1 MKFLTLEVENF
12 MALANAKVEL
22 DQRGL
27 VLIQGV
33 NAGDSSAAS
42 NGAGKSTLMN
52 SLMWC
57 IYGETS
63 HGVKGDDVLS
73 TGHEKNCRVKVTI
86 EDEGKRYAI
95 IRHRKHKEFKN
106 RLIVRGEDGDMT
118 KGKDSLTQEFVERL
132 IGASKEVF
140 MASIYASQEAMPDLP
155 GMSDKNLKTIVEE
168 AAGVDRLTKAY
179 AIARERANAAAAR
192 METTKTKMDACLSLV
207 ESAQNELETA
217 KTSSEAWE
225 RDRSERLDVARADL
239 VGAEVTLTEVEM
251 ELRSLPEQIRDTE
264 NAIGKE
270 REKLASKE
278 EHDAKL
284 VRVRGAITDIRASI
298 RITENIQKE
307 AMQRARAFKVKAE
320 EVNTKVGEPCP
331 TCGKAYCVE
340 DLSTVKESFVEQAR
354 SEISQAQASAT
365 SVAKYQEH
373 LEKALKIESS
383 LVASTPDVSAII
395 SRIEQLTKELGTLR
409 HREKEVVAVEALVA
423 RARSEV
429 DRITKETNPFL
440 AVIKRHEESLAANK
454 SNYGVL
460 KTELKNIQEQALL
473 LDKARQVYSPAG
485 VRSHILTSVTP
496 FLNAQTAEYL
506 NTLSD
511 GNIVAEWSTM
521 ESTKKGEWRDKF
533 NISVR
538 KIGASKTF
546 QTLSGG
552 EKRKVRIACSLALQ
566 DLVASRASKNIELF
580 IGDEIDDA
588 LDTAG
593 LERLMGILEAKARER
608 GTVMIISHKEM
619 KSWFRETITVE
630 VKEGR
635 SYESPRV

>member
-207 ESAQNELETA
+207 ESAQNELESA

-354 SEISQAQASAT
+354 SEIGQAQASAT

-511 GNIVAEWSTM
+511 GNIVAEWSPM

-635 SYESPRV
+635 SYVV

>member
-73 TGHEKNCRVKVTI
+73 TAHEKNCRVKVTI

-207 ESAQNELETA
+207 ESAQNELESA

-264 NAIGKE
+264 NSIGKE

-284 VRVRGAITDIRASI
+284 VKVRGAITDIRASI

-635 SYESPRV
+635 SYVV

>member
-207 ESAQNELETA
+207 ESAQNELESA

-373 LEKALKIESS
+373 LEKALKIESA
-383 LVASTPDVSAII
+383 LVASTPDMSAII
-395 SRIEQLTKELGTLR
+395 SRIERLTKELGTLR

-429 DRITKETNPFL
+429 DRITKEINPFL

-496 FLNAQTAEYL
+496 FLNAKTAEYL

-635 SYESPRV
+635 SYVV

>member
-73 TGHEKNCRVKVTI
+73 TDHEKNCRVKVTI

-207 ESAQNELETA
+207 ESAQNELESA

-284 VRVRGAITDIRASI
+284 VKVRGAITDIRASI

-429 DRITKETNPFL
+429 DRITKEINPFL

-635 SYESPRV
+635 SYVV

>member
-192 METTKTKMDACLSLV
+192 METTKIKMDACLSLV
-207 ESAQNELETA
+207 ESAQNELESA

-251 ELRSLPEQIRDTE
+251 ELRSLPEQIRDIE

-284 VRVRGAITDIRASI
+284 VKVRGAITDIRASI

-429 DRITKETNPFL
+429 DRITKEINPFL

-635 SYESPRV
+635 SYVV

>member
-207 ESAQNELETA
+207 ESAQNELESA

-264 NAIGKE
+264 NSIGKE

-284 VRVRGAITDIRASI
+284 VKVRGAITDIRASI

-429 DRITKETNPFL
+429 DRITKEINPFL

-635 SYESPRV
+635 SYVV

>member
-207 ESAQNELETA
+207 ESAQNELESA

-284 VRVRGAITDIRASI
+284 VKVRGAITDIRASI

-496 FLNAQTAEYL
+496 FLNSQTAEYL

-593 LERLMGILEAKARER
+593 LERLMDILEAKARER

-635 SYESPRV
+635 SYVV

>member
-1 MKFLTLEVENF
+1 
-12 MALANAKVEL
+12 
-22 DQRGL
+22 
-27 VLIQGV
+27 
-33 NAGDSSAAS
+33 
-42 NGAGKSTLMN
+42 
-52 SLMWC
+52 
-57 IYGETS
+57 
-63 HGVKGDDVLS
+63 
-73 TGHEKNCRVKVTI
+73 TI

-207 ESAQNELETA
+207 ESAQNELESA

-284 VRVRGAITDIRASI
+284 VKVRGAITDIRASI

-307 AMQRARAFKVKAE
+307 AMQRARALKVKAE

-373 LEKALKIESS
+373 LEKALKIESA

-395 SRIEQLTKELGTLR
+395 SRIERLTKELGTLR

-635 SYESPRV
+635 SYVV

>member
-1 MKFLTLEVENF
+1 
-12 MALANAKVEL
+12 VEL

-207 ESAQNELETA
+207 ESAQNELESA

-284 VRVRGAITDIRASI
+284 VKVRGAITDIRASI

-307 AMQRARAFKVKAE
+307 AMQRARALKVKAE

-429 DRITKETNPFL
+429 DRITKEINPFL

-635 SYESPRV
+635 SYVV

>member
-207 ESAQNELETA
+207 ESAQNELESA

-284 VRVRGAITDIRASI
+284 VKVRGAITDIRASI

-546 QTLSGG
+546 QLSGG

-635 SYESPRV
+635 SYVV

>member
-207 ESAQNELETA
+207 ESAQNELESA

-225 RDRSERLDVARADL
+225 RDRSKRLDVARADL

-284 VRVRGAITDIRASI
+284 VKVRGAITDIRASI

-307 AMQRARAFKVKAE
+307 AMQRARALKVKAE

-373 LEKALKIESS
+373 LEKALKIESA

-395 SRIEQLTKELGTLR
+395 SRIERLTKELGTLR

-429 DRITKETNPFL
+429 DRITKEINPFL

-635 SYESPRV
+635 SYVV

>member
-207 ESAQNELETA
+207 ESAQNELESA

-225 RDRSERLDVARADL
+225 RDRSERLDIARADL

-284 VRVRGAITDIRASI
+284 VKVRGAITDIRASI

-307 AMQRARAFKVKAE
+307 AMQRARALKVKAE

-331 TCGKAYCVE
+331 TCGKAYCLE

-440 AVIKRHEESLAANK
+440 AVIKRHAESLAANK

-635 SYESPRV
+635 SYVV

>member
-1 MKFLTLEVENF
+1 MKFLKLQVENF
-12 MALANAKVEL
+12 MALANADIEL

-27 VLIQGV
+27 VLIQGI
-33 NAGDSSAAS
+33 NSGDSSAAS

-57 IYGETS
+57 LYGETA

-73 TGHEKNCRVKVTI
+73 TGHEKNCRVMVTV

-118 KGKDSLTQEFVERL
+118 KGKDTLTQEFVERL

-155 GMSDKNLKTIVEE
+155 SMSDKNLKTIVEE

-192 METTKTKMDACLSLV
+192 METTKTKMGACLSLI
-207 ESAQNELETA
+207 ESSQNELESA

-225 RDRSERLDVARADL
+225 RDRGKRLDVARADL

-264 NAIGKE
+264 NAIDKE
-270 REKLASKE
+270 REKLSSKE

-284 VRVRGAITDIRASI
+284 ARVRGAITDIRASI
-298 RITENIQKE
+298 RITENLQKE

-354 SEISQAQASAT
+354 SEICQAQASVT

-373 LEKALKIESS
+373 LEKAIKIESS
-383 LVASTPDVSAII
+383 LVAGTPDVSAII

-409 HREKEVVAVEALVA
+409 HREKEVVAVEAMAA

-429 DRITKETNPFL
+429 NRITKETNPFL

-454 SNYGVL
+454 SNYSVL

-496 FLNAQTAEYL
+496 FLNIRTAEYL

-511 GNIVAEWSTM
+511 GNIIAEWSTM
-521 ESTKKGEWRDKF
+521 EATKKGEYRDKF
-533 NISVR
+533 NICV
-538 KIGASKTF
+538 SKTGSSKSF

-566 DLVASRASKNIELF
+566 DLVASRASKSIELF

-635 SYESPRV
+635 SYVV

>member
-207 ESAQNELETA
+207 ESAQNELESA

-225 RDRSERLDVARADL
+225 RDRNERLDVARADL

-284 VRVRGAITDIRASI
+284 VKVRGAITDIRASI

-383 LVASTPDVSAII
+383 LVARTPDVSAII

-635 SYESPRV
+635 SYVV

>member
-207 ESAQNELETA
+207 ESAQNELESA

-264 NAIGKE
+264 NAIRKE

-284 VRVRGAITDIRASI
+284 VKVRGAITDIRASI

-307 AMQRARAFKVKAE
+307 AMQRARALKVKAE

-331 TCGKAYCVE
+331 TCGKAYCLE

-635 SYESPRV
+635 SYVV

>member
-33 NAGDSSAAS
+33 NAGDSSASS

-207 ESAQNELETA
+207 ESAQNELESA

-284 VRVRGAITDIRASI
+284 VKVRGAITDIRASI

-619 KSWFRETITVE
+619 KSWFRETIIVE

-635 SYESPRV
+635 SYVV

>member
-207 ESAQNELETA
+207 ESAQNELESA

-225 RDRSERLDVARADL
+225 RDRNERLDVARADL

-284 VRVRGAITDIRASI
+284 VKVRGAITDIRASI

-307 AMQRARAFKVKAE
+307 AIQRARALKVKAE

-429 DRITKETNPFL
+429 DRITKEINPFL

-473 LDKARQVYSPAG
+473 LDKARLVYSPAG

-635 SYESPRV
+635 SYVV

>member
-33 NAGDSSAAS
+33 NAGDSSASS

-207 ESAQNELETA
+207 ESAQNELESA

-284 VRVRGAITDIRASI
+284 VKVRGAITDIRASI

-373 LEKALKIESS
+373 LEKALKIELS

-635 SYESPRV
+635 SYVV

>member
-207 ESAQNELETA
+207 ESAQNELESA

-284 VRVRGAITDIRASI
+284 VKVRGAITDIRASI

-307 AMQRARAFKVKAE
+307 AMQRARALKVKAE

-340 DLSTVKESFVEQAR
+340 DLSTVKESFVEQAC

-429 DRITKETNPFL
+429 DRITKEINPFL

-635 SYESPRV
+635 SYVV

>member
-86 EDEGKRYAI
+86 EDEGNRYAI

-207 ESAQNELETA
+207 ESAQNELESA

-284 VRVRGAITDIRASI
+284 VKVRGAITDIRASI

-635 SYESPRV
+635 SYVV

>member
-1 MKFLTLEVENF
+1 MKFLKLQVENF
-12 MALANAKVEL
+12 MALANADIEL

-27 VLIQGV
+27 VLIQGI
-33 NAGDSSAAS
+33 NSGDSSAAS

-57 IYGETS
+57 LYGETA

-73 TGHEKNCRVKVTI
+73 TGHEKNCRVMVTV

-118 KGKDSLTQEFVERL
+118 KGKDTLTQEFVERL

-192 METTKTKMDACLSLV
+192 METTKTKMGACLSLI
-207 ESAQNELETA
+207 ESSQNELESA

-225 RDRSERLDVARADL
+225 RDRVKRLDVARADL

-264 NAIGKE
+264 NAIDKE
-270 REKLASKE
+270 REKLSSKE

-284 VRVRGAITDIRASI
+284 ARVRGAITDIRASI
-298 RITENIQKE
+298 RITENLQKE

-354 SEISQAQASAT
+354 SEICQAQASVT

-373 LEKALKIESS
+373 LEKAIKIESS
-383 LVASTPDVSAII
+383 LVAGTPDVSAII

-409 HREKEVVAVEALVA
+409 HREKEVVAVEAMAA

-429 DRITKETNPFL
+429 NRITKETNPFL

-454 SNYGVL
+454 SNYSVL

-496 FLNAQTAEYL
+496 FLNIRTAEYL

-511 GNIVAEWSTM
+511 GNIIAEWSTM
-521 ESTKKGEWRDKF
+521 EATKKGEYRDKF
-533 NISVR
+533 NICV
-538 KIGASKTF
+538 SKTGSSKSF

-566 DLVASRASKNIELF
+566 DLVASRASKSIELF

-635 SYESPRV
+635 SYVV

>member
-207 ESAQNELETA
+207 ESAQNELESA

-278 EHDAKL
+278 EYDAKL
-284 VRVRGAITDIRASI
+284 VKVRGAITDIRASI

-307 AMQRARAFKVKAE
+307 AMQRARALKVKAE

-635 SYESPRV
+635 SYVV

>member
-207 ESAQNELETA
+207 ESAQNELESA

-284 VRVRGAITDIRASI
+284 VKVRGAITDIRASI

-340 DLSTVKESFVEQAR
+340 DLYTVKESFVEQAR

-429 DRITKETNPFL
+429 DRITKEINPFL

-635 SYESPRV
+635 SYVV

>member
-1 MKFLTLEVENF
+1 MKFLKLQVENF
-12 MALANAKVEL
+12 MALANADIEL

-27 VLIQGV
+27 VLIQGI
-33 NAGDSSAAS
+33 NSGDSSAAS

-57 IYGETS
+57 LYGETA

-73 TGHEKNCRVKVTI
+73 TGHEKNCRVMVTI

-118 KGKDSLTQEFVERL
+118 KGKDTLTQEFVERL

-168 AAGVDRLTKAY
+168 AAGIDRLTKAY

-207 ESAQNELETA
+207 ESSQNELESA
-217 KTSSEAWE
+217 KTSSAAWE
-225 RDRSERLDVARADL
+225 RDRDKRLDVARADL

-251 ELRSLPEQIRDTE
+251 ELRSLPDQIRDTE
-264 NAIGKE
+264 NAIDKE

-284 VRVRGAITDIRASI
+284 VKVRGAITDIRASI
-298 RITENIQKE
+298 RVTENIQKE
-307 AMQRARAFKVKAE
+307 AMQRARAFKMKAE

-354 SEISQAQASAT
+354 SEICQAQASVT

-383 LVASTPDVSAII
+383 LVAGTPDVSAII
-395 SRIEQLTKELGTLR
+395 SRIEQLTKKVGTLR
-409 HREKEVVAVEALVA
+409 HREKEVVAVEAMVA
-423 RARSEV
+423 KARSEV
-429 DRITKETNPFL
+429 NRITKETNPFL

-496 FLNAQTAEYL
+496 FLNIRTAEYL
-506 NTLSD
+506 NILSD
-511 GNIVAEWSTM
+511 GNIIAEWSTM
-521 ESTKKGEWRDKF
+521 EATKKGEYRDKF
-533 NISVR
+533 NICV
-538 KIGASKTF
+538 SKTGSSKSF
-546 QTLSGG
+546 HTLSGG

-566 DLVASRASKNIELF
+566 DLVASRASKSIELF

-635 SYESPRV
+635 SYVV

>member
-12 MALANAKVEL
+12 MALANARVEL

-207 ESAQNELETA
+207 ESAQNELESA

-284 VRVRGAITDIRASI
+284 VKVRGAITDIRASI

-307 AMQRARAFKVKAE
+307 AMQRARALKVKAE

-373 LEKALKIESS
+373 LEKALKIESA

-395 SRIEQLTKELGTLR
+395 SRIERLTKELGTLR

-619 KSWFRETITVE
+619 KSWFREIITVE

-635 SYESPRV
+635 SYVV

>member
-207 ESAQNELETA
+207 ESAKNELESA
-217 KTSSEAWE
+217 KTSSETWE
-225 RDRSERLDVARADL
+225 RDRNERLDVARADL
-239 VGAEVTLTEVEM
+239 VEAEVTLTEVEM

-284 VRVRGAITDIRASI
+284 VKVRGAITDIRASI

-429 DRITKETNPFL
+429 DRITKEINPFL

-473 LDKARQVYSPAG
+473 LDKARLVYSPAG

-635 SYESPRV
+635 SYVV

>member
-207 ESAQNELETA
+207 ESAQNELESA

-284 VRVRGAITDIRASI
+284 VKVRGAITDIRASI

-373 LEKALKIESS
+373 LEKALKIESA

-635 SYESPRV
+635 SYVV

>member
-207 ESAQNELETA
+207 ESAQNELESA

-284 VRVRGAITDIRASI
+284 VKVRGAITDIRASI

-429 DRITKETNPFL
+429 DRITKEINPF
-440 AVIKRHEESLAANK
+440 LAANK

-635 SYESPRV
+635 SYVV

>member
-207 ESAQNELETA
+207 ESAQNELESA

-225 RDRSERLDVARADL
+225 RDRNERLDVARADL

-284 VRVRGAITDIRASI
+284 VKVRGAITDIRASI

-307 AMQRARAFKVKAE
+307 VMQRARAFKVKAE

-429 DRITKETNPFL
+429 DRITKEINPFL

-473 LDKARQVYSPAG
+473 LDKARLVYSPAG

-635 SYESPRV
+635 SYVV

>member
-1 MKFLTLEVENF
+1 MKFLKLQVENF
-12 MALANAKVEL
+12 MALANADIEL

-27 VLIQGV
+27 VLIQGI
-33 NAGDSSAAS
+33 NSGDSSAAS

-57 IYGETS
+57 LYGETA

-73 TGHEKNCRVKVTI
+73 TGHEKNCRVMVTI
-86 EDEGKRYAI
+86 EDESKRYAI

-118 KGKDSLTQEFVERL
+118 KGKDTLTQEFVERL

-207 ESAQNELETA
+207 ESSQNELESA
-217 KTSSEAWE
+217 KTSSAAWE
-225 RDRSERLDVARADL
+225 RDRDKRLDVARADL

-251 ELRSLPEQIRDTE
+251 ELRSLPDQIRDTE
-264 NAIGKE
+264 NAIDKE

-284 VRVRGAITDIRASI
+284 VKVRGAITDIRASI
-298 RITENIQKE
+298 RVTENIQKE
-307 AMQRARAFKVKAE
+307 AMQRARAFKMKAE

-354 SEISQAQASAT
+354 SEICQAQASVT

-383 LVASTPDVSAII
+383 LVAGTPDVSAII
-395 SRIEQLTKELGTLR
+395 SRIEQLTKKLGTLR
-409 HREKEVVAVEALVA
+409 HREKEVVAVEAMVA

-429 DRITKETNPFL
+429 NRITKETNPFL

-496 FLNAQTAEYL
+496 FLNIRTAEYL
-506 NTLSD
+506 NILSD
-511 GNIVAEWSTM
+511 GNIIAEWSTM
-521 ESTKKGEWRDKF
+521 EATKKGEYRDKF
-533 NISVR
+533 NICV
-538 KIGASKTF
+538 SKTGSSKSF
-546 QTLSGG
+546 HTLSGG

-566 DLVASRASKNIELF
+566 DLVASRASKSIELF

-635 SYESPRV
+635 SYVV

>member
-207 ESAQNELETA
+207 ESAQNELESA

-264 NAIGKE
+264 NSIGKE

-284 VRVRGAITDIRASI
+284 VKVRGAITDIRASI

-496 FLNAQTAEYL
+496 FLNSQTAEYL

-593 LERLMGILEAKARER
+593 LERLMDILEAKARER

-635 SYESPRV
+635 SYVV

>member
-207 ESAQNELETA
+207 ESAQNELESA

-284 VRVRGAITDIRASI
+284 VKVRGAITDIRASI

-307 AMQRARAFKVKAE
+307 AMQRARALKVKAE

-373 LEKALKIESS
+373 LEKALKIESA
-383 LVASTPDVSAII
+383 LVASTPDMSAII
-395 SRIEQLTKELGTLR
+395 SRIERLTKELGTLR

-635 SYESPRV
+635 SYVV

>member
-86 EDEGKRYAI
+86 EDEGKHYAI

-207 ESAQNELETA
+207 ESAQNELESA

-264 NAIGKE
+264 NSIGKE

-284 VRVRGAITDIRASI
+284 VKVRGAITDIRASI

-635 SYESPRV
+635 SYVV

>member
-207 ESAQNELETA
+207 ESAQNELESA

-284 VRVRGAITDIRASI
+284 VKVRGAITDIRASI

-307 AMQRARAFKVKAE
+307 AMQRARALKVKAE

-331 TCGKAYCVE
+331 TCGKAYCLE

-383 LVASTPDVSAII
+383 LVGSTPDVSAII

-635 SYESPRV
+635 SYVV

>member
-207 ESAQNELETA
+207 ESAQNELESA

-284 VRVRGAITDIRASI
+284 VKVRGAITDIRASI

-307 AMQRARAFKVKAE
+307 AMQRARALKVKAE

-423 RARSEV
+423 RAWSEV

-440 AVIKRHEESLAANK
+440 AVIERHEESLAANK

-635 SYESPRV
+635 SYVV

>member
-118 KGKDSLTQEFVERL
+118 KGKDSLTQEYVERL

-207 ESAQNELETA
+207 ESAQNELESA

-225 RDRSERLDVARADL
+225 RDRNERLDVARADL

-284 VRVRGAITDIRASI
+284 VKVRGAITDIRASI

-307 AMQRARAFKVKAE
+307 AMQRARALKVKAE

-635 SYESPRV
+635 SYVV

>member
-207 ESAQNELETA
+207 ESAQNELESA

-225 RDRSERLDVARADL
+225 RDRNERLDVARADL

-284 VRVRGAITDIRASI
+284 VKVRGAITDIRASI

-429 DRITKETNPFL
+429 DRITKEINPFL

-473 LDKARQVYSPAG
+473 LDKARLVYSPAG

-552 EKRKVRIACSLALQ
+552 EKRKVRIACSWLCRIWWPA
-566 DLVASRASKNIELF
+566 ARARTSSCLSVMKL
-580 IGDEIDDA
+580 
-588 LDTAG
+588 TM
-593 LERLMGILEAKARER
+593 RWILPDWS
-608 GTVMIISHKEM
+608 V
-619 KSWFRETITVE
+619 
-630 VKEGR
+630 
-635 SYESPRV
+635 